1 MTYNKIDSITW
12 NDLNMDEVYNRINL
26 ASSSV
31 GSEYLLQVLHE
42 LETDENILI
51 NRNLKTTYFEQN
63 PDMAQK
69 LKKIYKKLGKT
80 KKYTFIDYIFKLN
93 EIKPQ
98 SNLKHII
105 LIVLLIVAIALIF
118 IKPVIGIIA
127 LVVMIA
133 VNIMLYFN
141 FRSKIEAY
149 FNCIK
154 YLVSMVVTA
163 DKILKEKLPKEFSD
177 DKEELKSAVKTFAS
191 ERRGSWLITNSV
203 AGSIVDVILD
213 YVRMIF
219 HIDLIK
225 FNCMQKHVV
234 SHQDDILSL
243 YNVLGEIEVSMCI
256 AEYRKDKVYCLP
268 EFVKDSNKNT
278 SCSNNLENQSKSV
291 DIRLSFKDIAHPLVK
306 VPVTNSL
313 DVKGPI
319 LLTGSNASGKST
331 FLKSIAI
338 NQIFAQTIYTVFAS
352 EYKTTFFKVFSSMAL
367 ADNLL
372 KKESYFIVEI
382 KSLKRIFDAC
392 NEDED
397 MPVLCFIDEVLR
409 GTNTKER
416 IAASSQILK
425 KLASKNALVFAATH
439 DIELTSLL
447 EGDMLNYH
455 FSERI
460 EGDNVLFDYK
470 LKEGPSDTSNAIKLL
485 KSFGFDQD
493 IVEKA
498 ENMIHI

>member
-1 MTYNKIDSITW
+1 MTKNKIDSITW

-31 GSEYLLQVLHE
+31 GSEYLLKVLHE
-42 LETDENILI
+42 PELDEDILI
-51 NRNLKTTYFEQN
+51 NRNLRTSYFESN
-63 PDMAQK
+63 PDMANRI
-69 LKKIYKKLGKT
+69 KKIYKKLGKT
-80 KKYTFIDYIFKLN
+80 KKYSFIDYIFRLN

-98 SNLKHII
+98 SNIKHFI
-105 LIVLLIVAIALIF
+105 LILLLLISIALIF

-154 YLVSMVVTA
+154 YLVSMVVAA
-163 DKILKEKLPKEFSD
+163 DKISKEKLPDEFATEKEQ
-177 DKEELKSAVKTFAS
+177 LKAAVKTFAS

-225 FNCMQKHVV
+225 FNSMQKHVANH
-234 SHQDDILSL
+234 SDDIYQL
-243 YNVLGEIEVSMCI
+243 YKVLGEIEIAICV
-256 AEYRKDKVYCLP
+256 AEYRKDKNYTQP
-268 EFVKDSNKNT
+268 EFSDEIK
-278 SCSNNLENQSKSV
+278 
-291 DIRLSFKDIAHPLVK
+291 LSFKDIIHPLVR
-306 VPVTNSL
+306 VPVANSL
-313 DVKGPI
+313 DVKKSI

-338 NQIFAQTIYTVFAS
+338 NQIFAQTIYTVFAT
-352 EYKTTFFKVFSSMAL
+352 EYKTTFFNVFSSMAL

-372 KKESYFIVEI
+372 KEESYFIVEI

-392 NEDED
+392 KEDEG

-425 KLASKNALVFAATH
+425 KLSSKNALVFAATH

-447 EGDMLNYH
+447 ADDMINYH
-455 FSERI
+455 FSEHI
-460 EGDNVLFDYK
+460 DGDNVLFDYK